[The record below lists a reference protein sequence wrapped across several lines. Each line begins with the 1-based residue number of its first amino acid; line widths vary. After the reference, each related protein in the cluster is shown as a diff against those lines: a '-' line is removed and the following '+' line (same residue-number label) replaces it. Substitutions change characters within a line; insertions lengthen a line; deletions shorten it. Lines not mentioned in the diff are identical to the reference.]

1 MRLLHSLAAVAIG
14 IFVAAPWTYADD
26 TRDAGKDEV
35 SVLVR
40 TAAVKRGSLPRIVVA
55 YGVAK
60 ANPTAQ
66 ESVVAKVSAVVAA
79 VHVRTGQAVRKDA
92 PLVEL
97 RPTPSTRATY
107 AAALSAQ
114 RAAADALTRTK
125 QLVADLLATGQQLAA
140 AEKADSDA
148 RSALQALQA
157 QGAGGPAVLRAPFPA
172 VVTAVSAAPNSIVAE
187 GAPLVELARPNGL
200 ILSTGVVPAQ
210 AASIEPGNAVIVE
223 ALGRSATLKS
233 RVALR
238 GAAVD
243 PASGLVPVDVSLPS
257 GALLPGETA
266 RASITIGEAQGFI
279 VPHAAILV
287 NEQGDAYVVQAVR
300 GVAKSVPVRILATAG
315 DEDAVDGRL
324 DAAAPLVVAG
334 NHQLQDGMKVRYA
347 NEAAGA
353 RP

>member
-1 MRLLHSLAAVAIG
+1 MRFLHSLPAVAIAV
-14 IFVAAPWTYADD
+14 FAAAPPTYASD
-26 TRDAGKDEV
+26 TKDAGHDEV
-35 SVLVR
+35 SVLVQ
-40 TAAVKRGSLPRIVVA
+40 TAAVKRGSLPRIIVA

-60 ANPTAQ
+60 TNPTAQ

-79 VHVRTGQAVRKDA
+79 VHVRTGQAVRKDD

-97 RPTPSTRATY
+97 RPTPSTRAAY
-107 AAALSAQ
+107 AAAVSAE
-114 RAAADALTRTK
+114 RAAADALSRTK
-125 QLVADLLATGQQLAA
+125 QLAAELLATAQQLAE

-148 RSALQALQA
+148 RTALQALRA
-157 QGAGGPAVLRAPFPA
+157 QGADGLAVLRAPFPA

-200 ILSTGVVPAQ
+200 VLSTGVVPAQ
-210 AASIEPGNAVIVE
+210 AVSIEPGNAAVVE
-223 ALGRSATLKS
+223 ALGRSETLKS

-243 PASGLVPVDVSLPS
+243 PASGLVPVDVSLPA

-266 RASITIGEAQGFI
+266 RASITIGEAQGFV

-287 NEQGDAYVVQAVR
+287 NEQGDAYVIQAVR
-300 GVAKSVPVRILATAG
+300 GVAKAVPVRILATVG
-315 DEDAVDGRL
+315 DEDAVGGPL
-324 DAAAPLVVAG
+324 DVAAPLVVAG

-347 NEAAGA
+347 NEAAGS